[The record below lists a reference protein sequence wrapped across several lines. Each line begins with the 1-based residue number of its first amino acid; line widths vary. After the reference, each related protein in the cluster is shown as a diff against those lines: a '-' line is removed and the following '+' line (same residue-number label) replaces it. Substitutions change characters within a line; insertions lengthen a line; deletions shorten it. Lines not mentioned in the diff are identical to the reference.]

1 MEVKMRFEVFKSKNK
16 KWYWRL
22 VAQNGR
28 IIADGGQGYA
38 TRQNARRAVSNLQS
52 NLDAIRLADLEV
64 LSIKPKRKK
73 AA

>member
-1 MEVKMRFEVFKSKNK
+1 MRFEVFKGKK
-16 KWYWRL
+16 WKWYWRL

-28 IIADGGQGYA
+28 VIADGGQGYS
-38 TRQNARRAVSNLQS
+38 TRQNARRAVTNLQG

-64 LSIKPKRKK
+64 VSVKTGRKKK

>member
-1 MEVKMRFEVFKSKNK
+1 MRFEVFKSKNQ
-16 KWYWRL
+16 KWHWRL

-28 IIADGGQGYA
+28 IIADGGQGYS
-38 TRQNARRAVSNLQS
+38 TRQNARRAVSNLQD

-64 LSIKPKRKK
+64 VSIKPGRKKK